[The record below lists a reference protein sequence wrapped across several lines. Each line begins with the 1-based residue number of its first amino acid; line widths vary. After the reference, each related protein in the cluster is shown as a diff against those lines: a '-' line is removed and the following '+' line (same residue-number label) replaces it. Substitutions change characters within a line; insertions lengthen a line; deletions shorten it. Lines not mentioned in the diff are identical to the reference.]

1 MPIQL
6 LDLYTPLSTRAVDDV
21 LYISGFAS
29 IEKVDRENEVV
40 SPFEFDLATFMNCP
54 QLLVNH
60 QYVKGEDGADRAVG
74 NVEKAVPA
82 FIAGENP
89 SDPSEWIVKSLLDA
103 EFVSFWPKYKSPKI
117 TVGDK
122 GLFVVAKV
130 THQPTIRQIVDKEIG
145 GFSWVGYSYQEQD
158 PAGFTKLK
166 AVDLIEISV
175 VNGPAM
181 SQSTLAI
188 TDDQHPLLFKDIDL
202 SKYDIYKVGFSKT
215 AYKLDDVRRYT
226 KSLKLLAPLSENES
240 DYFLDVSSA
249 DTLDSAQSIALHI
262 ADKTLI
268 AAPKLKVT
276 KQDPEKERYMPYKVH
291 QVGQC
296 PASRP
301 WGVVKEDGKVMGC
314 HETEAGAKSQMAALY
329 ASESKAAS
337 VEWEEGMMVRAS
349 YGDNMVIGIIEH
361 IMLEGSLGTGS
372 QYEVDA
378 TPENP
383 ALLLR
388 VYIEDAGEWVETEYF
403 VGVSSSNAE
412 VINQEME
419 DNYEKKIKNSK
430 YSSLDFTPPKGAQE
444 EARKGLDWRRE
455 FNRGGTEVGVARAR
469 DLSNGKSLSPETVR
483 RMKAYFDRHEVDK
496 KGQGWSAS
504 QDGYPSAGRIAWA
517 LWGGDPGRA
526 WATSLVSRMNAI
538 DNKRS
543 EKKISFVSQ
552 IGTLQSTVIEEYE
565 MDNSIPQETEVV
577 EVNNT
582 EVQKLYIMDIESFL
596 SKNPNASIMKQKST
610 TLGDMPVEIHSIEL
624 SFEDILQGNNPAQA
638 EVVEEAEEPAEEA
651 AEEAAEEPA
660 EEVVEEVTEEVTEEA
675 TTEVEPQATVV
686 VTEEVASE
694 AAALLDNG
702 DSLAKVQETLQFL
715 AQLQEQALQRQAE
728 LEAKINDLSNVDA
741 LKEELKLEI
750 SKALNVFEDSQKK
763 NEEQRKSISK
773 QLEAFNRVVPDQ
785 NPRAEKVES
794 SKSVSSTAFNVF
806 DYFGQVK
813 EKK

>member
-6 LDLYTPLSTRAVDDV
+6 LDLYTPLSTRAVEDV

-29 IEKVDRENEVV
+29 IEKIDRENEVV

-60 QYVKGEDGADRAVG
+60 QYVRGEDGADRAVG

-103 EFVSFWPKYKSPKI
+103 EFVSFWPKNKSPKI

-130 THQPTIRQIVDKEIG
+130 THKPTIRQIVDKEIG
-145 GFSWVGYSYQEQD
+145 GFSWVGYSYQEKD

-188 TDDQHPLLFKDIDL
+188 TDDQHPLLFKDVDL

-215 AYKLDDVRRYT
+215 AYKLEDVRRYT
-226 KSLKLLAPLSENES
+226 KSLKLQASVSENDSEF
-240 DYFLDVSSA
+240 FLDVCGT
-249 DTLDSAQSIALHI
+249 DTLDSANSIAIHI
-262 ADKTLI
+262 ADKCLI
-268 AAPKLKVT
+268 AAPKLVSK
-276 KQDPEKERYMPYKVH
+276 DLEEPEKERYMPYKVH
-291 QVGQC
+291 QSGEC
-296 PASRP
+296 PASKP

-314 HETEAGAKSQMAALY
+314 HETEESAKAQMAALY
-329 ASESKAAS
+329 ASESKA
-337 VEWEEGMMVRAS
+337 VTTDWEEGMMVRAS
-349 YGDNMVIGIIEH
+349 YGENMVIGMIEH
-361 IMLEGSLGTGS
+361 IMLEGSLGIGS
-372 QYEVDA
+372 QYEVQA

-388 VYIEDAGEWVETEYF
+388 VFIEQEGEWTETEYF
-403 VGVSSSNAE
+403 VGVSSANAE
-412 VINQEME
+412 VISEQMNE
-419 DNYEKKIKNSK
+419 DYEKKVKNSK
-430 YSSLDFTPPKGAQE
+430 YASLDFKPPKGAQE
-444 EARKGLDWRRE
+444 EAAKGLEWRRE
-455 FNRGGTEVGVARAR
+455 YSRGGTEVGVARAR
-469 DLSNGKSLSPETVR
+469 DLSNGKSLSPQTVR

-496 KGQGWSAS
+496 KGQGWSAN

-517 LWGGDPGRA
+517 LWGGDAGRS
-526 WATSLVSRMNAI
+526 WANALVRRMNAL
-538 DNKRS
+538 DNADSRA
-543 EKKISFVSQ
+543 KKTISFVSQ
-552 IGTLQSTVIEEYE
+552 IGNLQSTVIEEYE
-565 MDNSIPQETEVV
+565 MDNSIPQETEVTQV
-577 EVNNT
+577 DNT

-596 SKNPNASIMKQKST
+596 SKNPNASILKQKST
-610 TLGDMPVEIHSIEL
+610 LLGDVPVEIHSIEL
-624 SFEDILQGNNPAQA
+624 SFEDLLEGNNPVQEA
-638 EVVEEAEEPAEEA
+638 ETEEPEVTEETTEEPAEE
-651 AEEAAEEPA
+651 EAT
-660 EEVVEEVTEEVTEEA
+660 EEVAEPEAVAVTEEVSQEA
-675 TTEVEPQATVV
+675 E
-686 VTEEVASE
+686 VTEPEQKESS
-694 AAALLDNG
+694 D
-702 DSLAKVQETLQFL
+702 DSLAKVQETLQLL
-715 AQLQEQALQRQAE
+715 AQLQEQSLARQAE
-728 LEAKINDLSNVDA
+728 LESRISELSNVDA

-750 SKALNVFEDSQKK
+750 SKALTVFEDSQKK

-773 QLEAFNRVVPDQ
+773 QLEAFNSVVPDQ

-794 SKSVSSTAFNVF
+794 SKSVSSAAFNVF

-813 EKK
+813 EKT